1 MYGTVISGNKNN
13 RGNGLSENIEI
24 EEVSTSSKA
33 FLEKS
38 SSSNVTS
45 SSSSSSSPS
54 FFIWFF
60 DESKPVFPVINHRF
74 CLDYFFH
81 HVAWIFSLIIAIW
94 AAAAAFL
101 AVGAMDYLY
110 YVAAIAAFGV
120 GVIWYGEWALSERL
134 HSASFVFLCS
144 TWWFMIGLLWSATA
158 ALVHIQSA
166 QQTVEDQWYV
176 MQSQIIIPF
185 TSQLDQ
191 KLQIQ
196 SFATAIFAISFIT
209 VLMFIL
215 PLTEAWRALGG
226 VMRFS
231 RLKFSVQII
240 DFVPMF
246 AAAVG
251 TATFGLYSANLSTFA
266 TLEGPAI
273 LLWQSAAALF
283 TIVALCG
290 SFTARA
296 VWGPSFLQH
305 AIHCISL
312 TPLGFIQFVISLELF
327 SRATEVDGYVSQR
340 WPQRIQYLVPPRFAA
355 RNYEKYVTA
364 CTGTMLESASAGIIL
379 SFLIL
384 CSVALNMHLGNV
396 LLFTSGPD
404 QKLSLHETQV
414 GEDALQSYTETQ
426 QRRGVLRNTSLYID
440 EERTEKSDFQS
451 TPLSPYNKRPGASG
465 IRTELTPLSKSR
477 VESATRVVGP
487 TLGGGLSTKDSRNAI
502 AAVISEDEAERRRRR
517 REELSKLVSNERF
530 IAYKK
535 DAILMMIYERELEEL
550 RSSVSIPT
558 FGTLIRAGKYY
569 CREAYEQNFMCLVLS
584 FVAFIIALGSIAG
597 GLQESSESSRCLGLA
612 NAATRTISVSLFI
625 ESGGSNLKQADII
638 LKNLYPYGGL
648 EIDVQHV
655 PILGPVPKNNTV
667 VLTLSAWALQDSD
680 LPSYDQLYSMYNAS
694 GFEDEHDDDTGG
706 FTSVV
711 ASADPPS
718 DALKKCLGMRMR
730 FAGEAGLMRVVLKT
744 YQAMVNVTG
753 NFDDLKTNAV
763 APRAYQT
770 LKIDTDSGPIVAG
783 NGYVDALGL
792 DPVSGFAPSTVITS
806 KTGDVYLT
814 TFTSSGLSVTTGGSI
829 ATATVGSFSASNCQA
844 VCGDVNLTA
853 TGNGRISIAQAF
865 GGYNANVRTDHG
877 AIIAANT
884 GMIIG
889 GTMRIESIDGPI
901 TMSNFLQAYNN
912 ETYVTSGGKIS
923 ATVVITNRIYITGK
937 GEADVSILELFA
949 GAPAPGEGLFNPPI
963 YGNFSDPLAYVSVD
977 RGDITILGI
986 GGSPASS
993 AYANIMSMFLYA
1005 TVGKVKVQANGG
1017 GLNGNYTV
1025 RSARGQ
1031 AIVEL
1036 DGRPGPLTG
1045 VLGTGSLGKN
1055 KIYVFSDTGN
1065 VQMSLLPSPL

>member
-1 MYGTVISGNKNN
+1 MYGTTNSYNSGTFRKNRRDNYNTETNTRDAEVENAKAKPLLEN
-13 RGNGLSENIEI
+13 RTTS
-24 EEVSTSSKA
+24 VS
-33 FLEKS
+33 
-38 SSSNVTS
+38 
-45 SSSSSSSPS
+45 
-54 FFIWFF
+54 WFF

-81 HVAWIFSLIIAIW
+81 HIAWIFALIIAVW
-94 AAAAAFL
+94 AVAAAFL
-101 AVGAMDYLY
+101 AVGANDYLY
-110 YVAAIAAFGV
+110 YVSAVSAFGV
-120 GVIWYGEWALSERL
+120 GVLWYGEWALSERL

-144 TWWFMIGLLWSATA
+144 VWWFMVALMWSATA
-158 ALVHIQSA
+158 SLIHVPNA

-176 MQSQIIIPF
+176 MQSQVIIPF

-191 KLQIQ
+191 KIQIQ

-209 VLMFIL
+209 FIMYVL

-231 RLKFSVQII
+231 RLKFAVQIV
-240 DFVPMF
+240 DFVPIF
-246 AAAVG
+246 ALAVG

-273 LLWQSAAALF
+273 WLWQSAAALF

-290 SFTARA
+290 SLAARA

-305 AIHCISL
+305 VIHCISL
-312 TPLGFIQFVISLELF
+312 TPLGFIQFVTSVELF
-327 SRATEVDGYVSQR
+327 TRASEVDGYVSQR
-340 WPQRIQYLVPPRFAA
+340 WPQRIQYLVPSRFSA
-355 RNYEKYVTA
+355 RSYEKYATA
-364 CTGTMLESASAGIIL
+364 CSGTMLESASAGFIL

-384 CSVALNMHLGNV
+384 FSVFLNLYLGNV

-404 QKLSLHETQV
+404 QMLSVHHVREDDDENGVALSRLTSSSRLAASSSFYAAGSDGKNYSSVTLREDSSVV
-414 GEDALQSYTETQ
+414 GVS
-426 QRRGVLRNTSLYID
+426 S
-440 EERTEKSDFQS
+440 K
-451 TPLSPYNKRPGASG
+451 
-465 IRTELTPLSKSR
+465 TELTPLSKSR
-477 VESATRVVGP
+477 VESSTRG
-487 TLGGGLSTKDSRNAI
+487 TGASALGGGLTNRASKNAM
-502 AAVISEDEAERRRRR
+502 AVVISEEEAERRRRR
-517 REELSKLVSNERF
+517 REELSKLVTNERF

-550 RSSVSIPT
+550 RASVSVPT
-558 FGTLIRAGKYY
+558 LGTLSRAVRYY
-569 CREAYEQNFMCLVLS
+569 CREAIEQNFFCLAIA
-584 FVAFIIALGSIAG
+584 FVVFIIALGSIAG
-597 GLQESSESSRCLGLA
+597 GLKISSESSQCLGLA
-612 NAATRTISVSLFI
+612 NAATRTITLNLLI
-625 ESGGSNLKQADII
+625 ESGGTNQQQADII
-638 LKNLYPYGGL
+638 LSNLYPYGGL
-648 EIDVQHV
+648 ELDVQHV
-655 PILGPVPKNNTV
+655 PVLGPVPKNTTIS
-667 VLTLSAWALQDSD
+667 LTLTAWALKDSD
-680 LPSYDQLYSMYNAS
+680 LPSYPQLYSMVNYT
-694 GFEDEHDDDTGG
+694 GFLEQADDDVGG
-706 FTSVV
+706 YTYVN
-711 ASADPPS
+711 ANAAPPA
-718 DALKKCLGMRMR
+718 DALKKCLGMRVR
-730 FAGEAGLMRVVLKT
+730 FAGEAGLMRVILKT

-770 LKIDTDSGPIVAG
+770 LTIDTDSGPIVAG

-792 DPVSGFAPSTVITS
+792 DPLLGFPPSTVITS
-806 KTGDVYLT
+806 KSGDVYLT

-829 ATATVGSFSASNCQA
+829 ATSTIGSFSASNCQA
-844 VCGDVNLTA
+844 VCGDVNLTT

-865 GGYNANVRTDHG
+865 GGYNANIQTEHG

-889 GTMRIESIDGPI
+889 GTMRIDSVDGPI

-912 ETYVTSGGKIS
+912 ETYVSSGGKIS
-923 ATVVITNRIYITGK
+923 ATIVITNRIYITGK

-949 GAPAPGEGLFNPPI
+949 GAPAPGEGLFKPPI
-963 YGNFSDPLAYVSVD
+963 LGNFSEPLAFIKVD

-993 AYANIMSMFLYA
+993 TYSNIMSLYTYA

-1017 GLNGNYTV
+1017 GLNGKYNV
-1025 RSARGQ
+1025 RSAKGQ

-1045 VLGTGSLGKN
+1045 VLGTGSLGN
-1055 KIYVFSDTGN
+1055 NEIIIFSDTGN

>member
-1 MYGTVISGNKNN
+1 MYGTANNNLGNSFQDN
-13 RGNGLSENIEI
+13 RGLQKSGANASNTNPLLQSRP
-24 EEVSTSSKA
+24 STNS
-33 FLEKS
+33 
-38 SSSNVTS
+38 VV
-45 SSSSSSSPS
+45 
-54 FFIWFF
+54 WFF

-81 HVAWIFSLIIAIW
+81 HIAWIFALVIAIW

-101 AVGAMDYLY
+101 AVGANDYLY
-110 YVAAIAAFGV
+110 YVSAVAAFGV
-120 GVIWYGEWALSERL
+120 GVLWYGEWALSERL
-134 HSASFVFLCS
+134 HSASFVFLCII
-144 TWWFMIGLLWSATA
+144 WWFMVALMWSATA
-158 ALVHIQSA
+158 SLIHVPNA

-176 MQSQIIIPF
+176 MQSQVIIPF

-191 KLQIQ
+191 KIQIQ

-209 VLMFIL
+209 FIMYVL

-231 RLKFSVQII
+231 RLKYAVQVVDSVPI
-240 DFVPMF
+240 F
-246 AAAVG
+246 ALAVG

-290 SFTARA
+290 SFAARV

-305 AIHCISL
+305 VIHCATL
-312 TPLGFIQFVISLELF
+312 TPLGFIQFVTSVELF
-327 SRATEVDGYVSQR
+327 TRAGEVDGYVSQR
-340 WPQRIQYLVPPRFAA
+340 WPQRIQYLVPARFSA
-355 RNYEKYVTA
+355 RSYEKYVTA
-364 CTGTMLESASAGIIL
+364 CTATMLESASAGFIL

-384 CSVALNMHLGNV
+384 FSVFLNLYLGNV

-404 QKLSLHETQV
+404 QMLSVHQV
-414 GEDALQSYTETQ
+414 RDDDDENGVALSRVTASAAFSSPPSGSYSSVPLREDNVV
-426 QRRGVLRNTSLYID
+426 GVLSKN
-440 EERTEKSDFQS
+440 
-451 TPLSPYNKRPGASG
+451 
-465 IRTELTPLSKSR
+465 ELTPLSKSR
-477 VESATRVVGP
+477 VESSSRVSGSAA
-487 TLGGGLSTKDSRNAI
+487 LGGGLTYRPSTKNAM
-502 AAVISEDEAERRRRR
+502 AAVISEEEAERRRRR

-550 RSSVSIPT
+550 RASVSIPT
-558 FGTLIRAGKYY
+558 FGTLNRAIRYY
-569 CREAYEQNFMCLVLS
+569 CREAVEQNFFCLAFAL
-584 FVAFIIALGSIAG
+584 VAFIIALGSIAG
-597 GLQESSESSRCLGLA
+597 GLKVSAESSQCLGLA
-612 NAATRTISVSLFI
+612 NAATRTISLSLLI
-625 ESGGSNLKQADII
+625 ESGGSNQKQADII
-638 LKNLYPYGGL
+638 LSNLYPYGGL

-655 PILGPVPKNNTV
+655 PVLGPVPKNTTV
-667 VLTLSAWALQDSD
+667 ELTLTAWALKDGD
-680 LPSYDQLYSMYNAS
+680 LPSYSQLYSMVNYT
-694 GFEDEHDDDTGG
+694 GLLEEMDDDVGG
-706 FTSVV
+706 YTYVNAL
-711 ASADPPS
+711 ASPPS
-718 DALKKCLGMRMR
+718 DALKKCLGMRVR

-792 DPVSGFAPSTVITS
+792 DPLLGFPPSTVITS
-806 KTGDVYLT
+806 KTGDIYLT

-829 ATATVGSFSASNCQA
+829 ATSTIGSFSASNCQA
-844 VCGDVNLTA
+844 VCGDVNLTT

-865 GGYNANVRTDHG
+865 GGYNANIQTEHG

-889 GTMRIESIDGPI
+889 GTMRIDSVDGPI

-912 ETYVTSGGKIS
+912 ETYVSSGGKIS
-923 ATVVITNRIYITGK
+923 ATIVITNRIYITGK

-949 GAPAPGEGLFNPPI
+949 GAPAPGADLFKPSI
-963 YGNFSDPLAYVSVD
+963 EGNFSEPLAFIKVD

-993 AYANIMSMFLYA
+993 SYANIMSLYTYA

-1017 GLNGNYTV
+1017 GLNGKYNV
-1025 RSARGQ
+1025 RSAKGQ

-1055 KIYVFSDTGN
+1055 EIVIFSDTGN